1 MPDKILARVFIPRRA
16 VRFSEGDFHRSLE
29 QKNLVDLE
37 LLTKLVLRL
46 TLNPEEIVLVF
57 MKGIHVS
64 HPLKSGG
71 LFCFSETQKPIR
83 SGIFSL

>member
-46 TLNPEEIVLVF
+46 TLNPEEIVLE
-57 MKGIHVS
+57 
-64 HPLKSGG
+64 SGRNPRLPPIKVG
-71 LFCFSETQKPIR
+71 RALLFF
-83 SGIFSL
+83 